1 MAESSNLLLELRQD
15 IEQGRMLVVAGAGV
29 SIAATGDERL
39 ASWTGLLRDGAE
51 RCLGVAGPLPDGW
64 VDRILAEIDSGD
76 LDELLSAAEKISR
89 KLGAPCGPEYAR
101 WLGETVGRFR
111 VKDPSV
117 IEALASLGLPLATT
131 NYDGLLEEV
140 TGRAPVTWRE
150 GARVERVVRGEEEA
164 ILHLHGS
171 WEEPES
177 VVLGIRS
184 YEQVLGDAHAQTMLR
199 AVRATRGLLFVGCGA
214 GIADPDFDA
223 LLRWMRTVFEG
234 SDFRHFQLCLEN
246 EEEKFR
252 ELHPPEERL
261 FPLPYGADHSCLAPF
276 LRELLPARRSSAG
289 KEDQGEVIEL
299 ATSTPGIPD
308 PPLCFGREEEIR
320 ELSGAL
326 GLEAPQPIP
335 VLGPPGIG
343 KTTVLLTTLHER
355 RVAERFGEQRFY
367 VDCAESPDRNEL
379 TTVLARRLGLAKD
392 LSEDLKDSPALLVL
406 DHAEKIWEA
415 DPQGFEDLLRHLDQ
429 IDGLSLVVSLRGEER
444 PVGPEWRDAFRI
456 GPVELSAA
464 RDAFLAIAGERFR
477 SDPDLDALL
486 EAVDRLPLAVELL
499 ARLAEGKEEDLGD
512 LLRRWQET
520 RESLMRRGE
529 RPSKV
534 DVCREISRPLREKK
548 ERGQEARA
556 VGAAPAR

>member
-1 MAESSNLLLELRQD
+1 MAESKDLLQELRHE
-15 IEQGRMLVVAGAGV
+15 IEQGRMLVVVGAGV
-29 SIAATGDERL
+29 SIAATEDERL
-39 ASWTGLLRDGAE
+39 ASWTGLLRNGAE
-51 RCLGVAGPLPDGW
+51 RCVEVAGPLPDGW
-64 VDRILAEIDSGD
+64 ANRVLAEIDSGD

-101 WLGETVGRFR
+101 WLRETVGRFQ
-111 VKDPSV
+111 VKDPAV
-117 IEALASLGLPLATT
+117 IEALAGLGLPLATT

-150 GARVERVVRGEEEA
+150 GARVERVIRDEEEA
-164 ILHLHGS
+164 ILHLHGY

-234 SDFRHFQLCLEN
+234 SDLRHFQLCLEK

-276 LRELLPARRSSAG
+276 LRELLPARGSRSRRNG
-289 KEDQGEVIEL
+289 HGEVIEL
-299 ATSTPGIPD
+299 ATSTPGLPD

-320 ELSGAL
+320 ELAGAL

-335 VLGPPGIG
+335 VLGPPGMG
-343 KTTVLLTTLHER
+343 KTTVLLTVLHER
-355 RVAERFGEQRFY
+355 KLAERFGGRRFY
-367 VDCAESPDRNEL
+367 VDCAKCSGREEL
-379 TTVLARRLGLAKD
+379 DSLLARRLGLESG
-392 LSEDLKDSPALLVL
+392 LSGDLKDSPALLVL
-406 DHAEKIWEA
+406 DHAEKSWET
-415 DPQGFEDLLRHLDQ
+415 DPQGFEDLLRRLD
-429 IDGLSLVVSLRGEER
+429 DVEGLSLVVSLRGEER

-456 GPVELSAA
+456 GPVELAAA

-477 SDPDLDALL
+477 PDPDLDSLL
-486 EAVDRLPLAVELL
+486 EAVDRLPLAVEIL
-499 ARLAEGKEEDLGD
+499 ARLAEGENRLGD
-512 LLRRWQET
+512 ILQRWHET
-520 RESLMRRGE
+520 RESLLRHGE

-534 DVCREISRPLREKK
+534 DVCRELSRPLRGRTGK
-548 ERGQEARA
+548 GQAARA
-556 VGAAPAR
+556 AGAAPAR

>member
-1 MAESSNLLLELRQD
+1 MAGSKDLLRKLRHE
-15 IEQGRMLVVAGAGV
+15 IEQGRMLVVVGAGV

-51 RCLGVAGPLPDGW
+51 RCVEVAGPLPDGW
-64 VDRILAEIDSGD
+64 ADRVLAEIDSGD

-101 WLGETVGRFR
+101 WLRETVGRFR
-111 VKDPSV
+111 VNDPSV
-117 IEALASLGLPLATT
+117 IEALTGLGLPLATT

-140 TGRAPVTWRE
+140 AGRDPVTWRE

-164 ILHLHGS
+164 ILHLHGY

-184 YEQVLGDAHAQTMLR
+184 YEQVLGDPHAQTMLR

-234 SDFRHFQLCLEN
+234 SDLCHFQLCLDK

-276 LRELLPARRSSAG
+276 LRELRPTRRSSSG
-289 KEDQGEVIEL
+289 QEDRSEVIEL

-320 ELSGAL
+320 ELTGAL

-343 KTTVLLTTLHER
+343 KTTVLLTTLHAR
-355 RVAERFGEQRFY
+355 KLAERFGNRRFY
-367 VDCAESPDRNEL
+367 LDCAENPEREEL
-379 TTVLARRLGLAKD
+379 SSVLAQRLGLG
-392 LSEDLKDSPALLVL
+392 EDVSGELEDSPALLVL
-406 DHAEKIWEA
+406 DHAEKSWDA
-415 DPQGFEDLLRHLDQ
+415 DPQGFEDLLRRLDEVE
-429 IDGLSLVVSLRGEER
+429 GLSLVVSLRGEER
-444 PVGPEWRDAFRI
+444 PVGPGWRDAFRI
-456 GPVELSAA
+456 GPVELAA
-464 RDAFLAIAGERFR
+464 TRDSFLAIAGERFR
-477 SDPDLDALL
+477 PDPDLDALL

-499 ARLAEGKEEDLGD
+499 ARLAEGEDGLGD
-512 LLRRWQET
+512 LLRRWHET
-520 RESLMRRGE
+520 RESLLRRGE

-534 DVCREISRPLREKK
+534 EVCRELSRPLRGRTEKA
-548 ERGQEARA
+548 QAARA
-556 VGAAPAR
+556 AGAAPAR

>member
-1 MAESSNLLLELRQD
+1 MAESKDLLQELRHE
-15 IEQGRMLVVAGAGV
+15 IEQGRMLIVIGAGV
-29 SIAATGDERL
+29 SIAATGNERL
-39 ASWTGLLRDGAE
+39 ASWTGLLRDGAK
-51 RCLGVAGPLPDGW
+51 RCVEVAGPLPDGW
-64 VDRILAEIDSGD
+64 ADRVLAEIDSGD

-101 WLGETVGRFR
+101 WLRETVGRFQ
-111 VKDPSV
+111 VKDPAV
-117 IEALASLGLPLATT
+117 LEALAGLGLPLATT

-150 GARVERVVRGEEEA
+150 GARVERVIRDEEEA
-164 ILHLHGS
+164 ILHLHGY

-234 SDFRHFQLCLEN
+234 SDLRHFQLCLEK

-276 LRELLPARRSSAG
+276 LRELLPARGSRSRRN
-289 KEDQGEVIEL
+289 ERGEAIEL

-320 ELSGAL
+320 ELAGAL

-355 RVAERFGEQRFY
+355 KLAERFGHRRFY
-367 VDCAESPDRNEL
+367 VDCAECSDRKQL
-379 TTVLARRLGLAKD
+379 SAILARRLGLAND
-392 LSEDLKDSPALLVL
+392 LSGELEDSPALLVL
-406 DHAEKIWEA
+406 DHAEKSWEA
-415 DPQGFEDLLRHLDQ
+415 DPQGFENLLRRLDEVE
-429 IDGLSLVVSLRGEER
+429 GLSLVVSLRGEER
-444 PVGPEWRDAFRI
+444 PVGPDWRDAFRI
-456 GPVELSAA
+456 GPVELAAA

-486 EAVDRLPLAVELL
+486 EAVDRLPLAVEIL
-499 ARLAEGKEEDLGD
+499 ARLAEGENGLGD
-512 LLRRWQET
+512 ILQRWHET
-520 RESLMRRGE
+520 RESLLGRGE

-534 DVCREISRPLREKK
+534 DVCRELSRPLRGRTGK
-548 ERGQEARA
+548 GQAARA
-556 VGAAPAR
+556 AGAAPAR